1 MNSEK
6 ICTADQRMQLRFMDE
21 FFCISKNIGQIAGCI
36 SLRNEKEDTEFTV
49 DASMVSEAE
58 QEEVKE
64 AAPKAEGVE
73 GEEAP
78 PEEEANPEEQK
89 APAWNPKDFKWTKT
103 NRCARNLPQL
113 FRDSFGAKCNFDDK
127 NWKTYQANSH
137 GDAAVKALDEFCSKV
152 TDDAN
157 SMIMY
162 KQVIFNDLE

>member
-1 MNSEK
+1 
-6 ICTADQRMQLRFMDE
+6 
-21 FFCISKNIGQIAGCI
+21 
-36 SLRNEKEDTEFTV
+36 
-49 DASMVSEAE
+49 MVSEAE

-113 FRDSFGAKCNFDDK
+113 FRDSFGAKCSFDDK
-127 NWKTYQANSH
+127 NWK
-137 GDAAVKALDEFCSKV
+137 FCSKV